1 MQLMRTPRIIKSTMP
16 ASNSKGFTFIELVI
30 VVAIIGII
38 SLVAIPTY
46 QDSVRKTRRTDGIAT
61 ALAIQ
66 VAQEKFRGS
75 CPFYAQ
81 SLGNANVCGTT
92 AALSTVQAPTVSN
105 EGFYTLAI
113 LANSAT
119 GNGYTVVA
127 TAAGPQVSDTACTP
141 LTVVYSAANP
151 AGTRGPA
158 GCW

>member
-1 MQLMRTPRIIKSTMP
+1 MQY
-16 ASNSKGFTFIELVI
+16 KGFTLIELLI

-38 SLVAIPTY
+38 SLVAIPSY
-46 QDSVRKTRRTDGIAT
+46 QDSVRKTRRSDGIAT

-81 SLGNANVCGTT
+81 NLGNANVCGAT
-92 AALSTVQAPTVSN
+92 AALSTVQAPTASN

-119 GNGYTVVA
+119 GNAYTVVA
-127 TAAGPQVSDTACTP
+127 TAAGTQTSDTACTP
-141 LTVVYSAANP
+141 LTVAYSAANP